1 MMATFFCPYCWK
13 EIREEDK
20 KCPYCHA
27 DLTDY
32 QQKSF
37 EEKLIN
43 ALTHPEQET
52 VRRAVY
58 ILGRLKSV
66 LAVKDMRA
74 LFDRT
79 GDPYVKREVL
89 EALDRIGTEEAVDFI
104 HKAAQSD
111 MAIVRRKAEDLLKS
125 T

>member
-1 MMATFFCPYCWK
+1 MATFFCPSCWK
-13 EIREEDK
+13 EIKEEDK
-20 KCPYCHA
+20 ACPYCHA
-27 DLTDY
+27 DLADY

-43 ALTHPEQET
+43 ALTHPERET
-52 VRRAVY
+52 VRRAAY

-66 LAVKDMRA
+66 LAVKDLRA

-79 GDPYVKREVL
+79 EDPYVKREVL
-89 EALDRIGTEEAVDFI
+89 EALDCIGTDEAADFI
-104 HKAAQSD
+104 RKVAQSD
-111 MAIVRRKAEDLLKS
+111 MAIVRRKAADLLKS

>member
-1 MMATFFCPYCWK
+1 MMATFFCPSCWK

-27 DLTDY
+27 DLAGY
-32 QQKSF
+32 QEKTF

-43 ALTHPEQET
+43 ALTHPERET

-66 LAVKDMRA
+66 LAVKDLRA

-79 GDPYVKREVL
+79 GDPYVKRETL
-89 EALDRIGTEEAVDFI
+89 EALDRIGTEEAVDLI
-104 HKAAQSD
+104 RKAVKSD
-111 MAIVRRKAEDLLKS
+111 MAIVRRKAADLSKS
-125 T
+125 A